1 MADEPV
7 VPAAEIA
14 PVVAEVAAAPVVEAA
29 PAAEVVV
36 TEAAPVVAEPAP
48 EVAAVPEKAPSL
60 LEEAA
65 APGDDAAPK
74 TEAAEPAK
82 PDEAKP
88 VETKEEKPAE
98 EKPVEVEAKP
108 EEKPAEETVIET
120 PVLEP
125 VEYEYVVPENIVMD
139 DARKAELHTALDAFR
154 ADPKTGATALLE
166 LHNQTIAEYAQHT
179 SNEQHRIFNEQVEAW
194 RTQSMGDE
202 QFGGAAWKTSSKAI
216 ARARDAFVSRH
227 PFGSDEYKSERQEFI
242 NMLDYSGVGNHPAML
257 RMLHNVARFVDEPA
271 PPIIGDVKQVPE
283 RGQRKGNP
291 LHDNPRSQTNGR
303 G

>member
-1 MADEPV
+1 MSDEALI
-7 VPAAEIA
+7 VPAAEVA
-14 PVVAEVAAAPVVEAA
+14 PVAADVVVAPAVEA
-29 PAAEVVV
+29 PAAEAVV
-36 TEAAPVVAEPAP
+36 TEAAPVVVEPAP

-65 APGDDAAPK
+65 SPADEAAPK
-74 TEAAEPAK
+74 TEAK
-82 PDEAKP
+82 PEEAKP
-88 VETKEEKPAE
+88 TEAKEEKPAE
-98 EKPVEVEAKP
+98 EKPVEVEAKT
-108 EEKPAEETVIET
+108 EEAATEEVVVEK

-154 ADPKTGATALLE
+154 ADPKTGATALLD

-227 PFGSDEYKSERQEFI
+227 PFGSDEYKAERQEFI

-283 RGQRKGNP
+283 RGKRSGNP
-291 LHDNPRSQTNGR
+291 LHDNPRSQSNGR